1 MLESLRESSR
11 FWVQLMTMIKVA
23 LMKMAMMTMRLI
35 LQKVCGESSCH
46 RKILSS
52 PVGERKLEGGAV
64 SLVHCHPPL
73 PPLCI
78 KLTFVHCIALRC
90 IAVSLV
96 HCLCAVHYHHLR
108 TEGGGVGGKEGVWRC
123 RGWGRNWS
131 KLLPAKVSL
140 LWAPNELLTISF
152 NQTL

>member
-1 MLESLRESSR
+1 MSESMRESSR
-11 FWVQLMTMIKVA
+11 VEVQLLTMIKVA

-73 PPLCI
+73 QPLCI
-78 KLTFVHCIALRC
+78 KLTFVHCIALRSPLC
-90 IAVSLV
+90 IAFVLCITTTCAPREVGLV
-96 HCLCAVHYHHLR
+96 WR
-108 TEGGGVGGKEGVWRC
+108 EGGVEVWGAGTGVSC
-123 RGWGRNWS
+123 Y
-131 KLLPAKVSL
+131 LLRFHCSGH
-140 LWAPNELLTISF
+140 
-152 NQTL
+152 QM